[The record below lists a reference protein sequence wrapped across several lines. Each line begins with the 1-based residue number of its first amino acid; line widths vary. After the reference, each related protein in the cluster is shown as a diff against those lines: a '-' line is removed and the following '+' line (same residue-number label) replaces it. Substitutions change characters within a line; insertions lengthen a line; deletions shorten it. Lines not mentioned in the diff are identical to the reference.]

1 MQKLCQRHPAACTAA
16 ALALLCG
23 HVGSYDMQQFSIHV
37 YGNES
42 HAISPLL
49 YGIFFEEVA
58 IHTIRVL
65 VRSRSA
71 MAIIDSH

>member
-1 MQKLCQRHPAACTAA
+1 MQQLCQRHPAACIAA

-23 HVGSYDMQQFSIHV
+23 HVGSYDMQHFSIHV

-58 IHTIRVL
+58 ICPIGVMHQLRFA
-65 VRSRSA
+65 S
-71 MAIIDSH
+71 AII